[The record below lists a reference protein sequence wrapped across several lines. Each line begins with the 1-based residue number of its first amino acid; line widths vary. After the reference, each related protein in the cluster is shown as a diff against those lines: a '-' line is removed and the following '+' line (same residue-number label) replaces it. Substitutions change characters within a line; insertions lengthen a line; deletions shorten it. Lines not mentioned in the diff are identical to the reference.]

1 MVRTKAL
8 LKQLLQNKNQN
19 KAARKTKPNTGGIK
33 KYNFNKKPQAGAFK
47 LFKKDSI
54 FIRIR
59 MGRWKKNSQRINNLF
74 RRKIHC
80 EEKYNE
86 VLMKI
91 SKIENKIHKLT
102 NKVDFWRD
110 AKDFLMNRFRNL
122 NKAILKRQLKLY
134 KKIKNI

>member
-8 LKQLLQNKNQN
+8 LEQLLQNKNQN

-33 KYNFNKKPQAGAFK
+33 KYFNKKPQAGAFK

-54 FIRIR
+54 FIRIS

-74 RRKIHC
+74 RRKIYC

-91 SKIENKIHKLT
+91 SKIDNKILKLT
-102 NKVDFWRD
+102 NKVEFWRD
-110 AKDFLMNRFRNL
+110 AKDFLMNRFKNL
-122 NKAILKRQLKLY
+122 NKAILKRQLRLY
-134 KKIKNI
+134 KKIKKY